1 MHPAGWQEEVIAM
14 FTKVTKVVAALAL
27 LLGLFSHSAADYRKL
42 IFAVVWMAA
51 LVVLAQAF
59 HRTNYFWAAVFLAIA
74 CVFNPILPIALP
86 ASMGLLSEMAAAI
99 MFMIALA
106 VLRSKPR
113 LTIASITAPGAGS
126 ESL

>member
-1 MHPAGWQEEVIAM
+1 MAM
-14 FTKVTKVVAALAL
+14 FTKITKLVAALAL

-42 IFAVVWMAA
+42 IFTVVWLAA

-59 HRTNYFWAAVFLAIA
+59 HRSSYFWAVTFLAMA
-74 CVFNPILPIALP
+74 CLFNPFRPVAFP
-86 ASMGLLSEMAAAI
+86 ASMGLVLEMAAAI
-99 MFMIALA
+99 LFMIALA

-113 LTIASITAPGAGS
+113 LSIASITAPGAGS

>member
-1 MHPAGWQEEVIAM
+1 M
-14 FTKVTKVVAALAL
+14 FTRMTKVVAALAL
-27 LLGLFSHSAADYRKL
+27 LVGLFSHSVADYRKL

-59 HRTNYFWAAVFLAIA
+59 HRTNYFWAAVFLTLA
-74 CVFNPILPIALP
+74 CLFNPILPIAFP
-86 ASMGLLSEMAAAI
+86 ASTGLLIEMAAAI
-99 MFMIALA
+99 LFMISLA

-113 LTIASITAPGAGS
+113 LSIASITGPGSGS

>member
-1 MHPAGWQEEVIAM
+1 M

-27 LLGLFSHSAADYRKL
+27 LLGLFSHSAADHRKL
-42 IFAVVWMAA
+42 IFAVVWTAA

-59 HRTNYFWAAVFLAIA
+59 HRSSYFWAAVFLAMA
-74 CVFNPILPIALP
+74 CLFNPMRPVALP
-86 ASMGLLSEMAAAI
+86 ASMGLLLEMAAAI
-99 MFMIALA
+99 LFMIALA

-113 LTIASITAPGAGS
+113 LSIASITAHGAGS

>member
-1 MHPAGWQEEVIAM
+1 M
-14 FTKVTKVVAALAL
+14 FTKVTKVVAAVAL
-27 LLGLFSHSAADYRKL
+27 LLGLFSHSAADYRRL
-42 IFAVVWMAA
+42 IFTVVWMAA

-59 HRTNYFWAAVFLAIA
+59 YRSNYFWAALFLLIA
-74 CVFNPILPIALP
+74 CLFNPIRPIALP

-99 MFMIALA
+99 LFMIALA

-113 LTIASITAPGAGS
+113 LSIASITAPGAGS